1 MRLVYF
7 SGIIICCMSCSK
19 SSDKIQ
25 PRAQDLTESVYASV
39 TIQPDSLYEAYAI
52 VSGILD
58 DNLVEEGDLV
68 EKGQVLIQIINNAPK
83 LNVQNSRLALEL
95 AKENYN
101 GSAAILKG
109 IRDEIDAA
117 TIKLKNDYVICR
129 YLYAF

>member
-1 MRLVYF
+1 
-7 SGIIICCMSCSK
+7 MSCSK